1 MKHYRAATVIALST
15 LAPRERLLL
24 SVISIVSCHRRE
36 PLPLLRTVPAFELIR
51 ENGTKFGFADLAGKV
66 WVADFIYTTC
76 PGPCPRMSSQ
86 MRRIQDL
93 TARMPGVELVSF
105 TVNPDV
111 DTPAALSE
119 YAKRYQADLSR
130 WHFLTGNRE
139 VLHMLKRDAFKL
151 GDVTGNLEHST
162 RFVLIDRKGQV
173 RAYYATMD
181 GDPVPHIVDD
191 LRRLVDEK

>member
-1 MKHYRAATVIALST
+1 MGQAFSLSCLLAAICIAG
-15 LAPRERLLL
+15 
-24 SVISIVSCHRRE
+24 CHRRE
-36 PLPLLRTVPAFELIR
+36 PLPVLQTVPAFELIG
-51 ENGTKFGFADLAGKV
+51 ESGTPFRSASLAGKI
-66 WVADFIYTTC
+66 WIADFIYTTC

-86 MRRIQDL
+86 MRRIQDS
-93 TARMPGVELVSF
+93 TAGMPQVELVSI

-111 DTPAALSE
+111 DTPAVLAE

-130 WHFLTGNRE
+130 WHFLTGKIE

-151 GDVTGNLEHST
+151 GDVTGTLEHST

-173 RAYYATMD
+173 RAYYTSMG

-191 LRRLVDEK
+191 VRGLLEEK